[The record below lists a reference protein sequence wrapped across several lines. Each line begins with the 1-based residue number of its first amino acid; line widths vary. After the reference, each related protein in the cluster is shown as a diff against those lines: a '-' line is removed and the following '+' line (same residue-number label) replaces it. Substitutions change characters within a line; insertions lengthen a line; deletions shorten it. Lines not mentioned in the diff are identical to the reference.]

1 MAAAAP
7 PPPPMPHAAGRPRPR
22 ALPTPQPWPAQLLRA
37 SCAALPPPACRRARI
52 AACAAAGGAAAV
64 GPGSVGQFDG
74 GGGSLEARFFGSST
88 GGGGSST
95 GGSSTGGGAAND
107 AGGGSGAPPWLGRLI
122 SRVLGPRAAGAAG
135 AAGALAAATLFN
147 HILLSN
153 IISCSALTAAWIRYR
168 AAAGASPLA
177 PGHAASFAAFYA
189 GLFVVQ
195 QVSRPLRLAA
205 AAIGAL
211 AARLGWGRG
220 RTLAALFAAQAVALL
235 AGIGGALVLTG
246 SL

>member
-1 MAAAAP
+1 MMGGLPAAAQP
-7 PPPPMPHAAGRPRPR
+7 PPIVLAGRPRPR
-22 ALPTPQPWPAQLLRA
+22 AIAAVSALSQPRPWPAQHA
-37 SCAALPPPACRRARI
+37 HCTSLPPVCRRARI
-52 AACAAAGGAAAV
+52 AATSAAAA
-64 GPGSVGQFDG
+64 GPGSVGQSD
-74 GGGSLEARFFGSST
+74 
-88 GGGGSST
+88 GGGSSLAASFFDGT
-95 GGSSTGGGAAND
+95 GAGGGGGD
-107 AGGGSGAPPWLGRLI
+107 AGGGSGAPPWLGRLM
-122 SRVLGPRAAGAAG
+122 SRVLGARAGGAAG

-153 IISCSALTAAWIRYR
+153 VISCSALTAAWIRYK
-168 AAAGASPLA
+168 ATVGASPLS

-195 QVSRPLRLAA
+195 QVSRPLRLAAAAAASPATA